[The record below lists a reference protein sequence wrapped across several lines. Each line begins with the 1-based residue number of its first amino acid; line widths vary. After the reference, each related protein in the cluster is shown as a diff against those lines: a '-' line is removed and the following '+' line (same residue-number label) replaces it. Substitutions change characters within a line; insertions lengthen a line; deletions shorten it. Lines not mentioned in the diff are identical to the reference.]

1 MSNVVMFTH
10 FSMDAKEKET
20 QNNKKENNKN
30 PLQKLKE
37 GLDDKEEQLQ
47 VLSTFVRL
55 GVVIWSGFILTLNY
69 VELPGLGKQE
79 RIDPTFIASVFTGAL
94 ASFGLETAK
103 KRGEG
108 NSKPDEEKKNT
119 ENEPIGNNGVPYTI
133 IRVETPIRLVPDK
146 PRIDPISGKEVDPQ
160 TGKLT

>member
-1 MSNVVMFTH
+1 M
-10 FSMDAKEKET
+10 AET
-20 QNNKKENNKN
+20 KADEPKKKN

-103 KRGEG
+103 KRGDG
-108 NSKPDEEKKNT
+108 TYKADEEKKNA
-119 ENEPIGNNGVPYTI
+119 EAAAAGFSNGVPYTI
-133 IRVETPIRLVPDK
+133 IKVETPIKLVPDK
-146 PRIDPISGKEVDPQ
+146 PKIDPVSGKEIDPQ
-160 TGKLT
+160 SGRLT

>member
-1 MSNVVMFTH
+1 M
-10 FSMDAKEKET
+10 AET
-20 QNNKKENNKN
+20 KPDDPKKKN

-55 GVVIWSGFILTLNY
+55 GVVVWSGFILTLNY

-103 KRGEG
+103 KRGDG
-108 NSKPDEEKKNT
+108 TYKADEEKKKAEALQYGAVQT
-119 ENEPIGNNGVPYTI
+119 
-133 IRVETPIRLVPDK
+133 IRVETPIKLIPVEPK
-146 PRIDPISGKEVDPQ
+146 IDPITNKPIDPQ
-160 TGKLT
+160 SGRLT

>member
-1 MSNVVMFTH
+1 M
-10 FSMDAKEKET
+10 AET
-20 QNNKKENNKN
+20 KADEPKKKN

-103 KRGEG
+103 KRGDG
-108 NSKPDEEKKNT
+108 TYKADEEKKKA
-119 ENEPIGNNGVPYTI
+119 EAAAGFSNGVPYTI
-133 IRVETPIRLVPDK
+133 IKVETPIKLVPDK
-146 PRIDPISGKEVDPQ
+146 PKIDPVSGKEIDHQ
-160 TGKLT
+160 SGRLT

>member
-1 MSNVVMFTH
+1 ME
-10 FSMDAKEKET
+10 EKKVDEP
-20 QNNKKENNKN
+20 KKKN

-55 GVVIWSGFILTLNY
+55 GVVVWSGFILTLNY
-69 VELPGLGKQE
+69 VTIPGLGEQE

-103 KRGEG
+103 KRGDG
-108 NSKPDEEKKNT
+108 TYKADEEKKKA
-119 ENEPIGNNGVPYTI
+119 EQNGTS
-133 IRVETPIRLVPDK
+133 K
-146 PRIDPISGKEVDPQ
+146 
-160 TGKLT
+160 

>member
-1 MSNVVMFTH
+1 
-10 FSMDAKEKET
+10 MDEKKPAES
-20 QNNKKENNKN
+20 KKKN
-30 PLQKLKE
+30 PLQKLKD

-55 GVVIWSGFILTLNY
+55 GVVVWSGFILTLNY

-103 KRGEG
+103 KRGDGTYKAE
-108 NSKPDEEKKNT
+108 EEKKKA
-119 ENEPIGNNGVPYTI
+119 EALGAEGGVPYTI
-133 IRVETPIRLVPDK
+133 IRVETPIKLVPDK
-146 PRIDPISGKEVDPQ
+146 PRIDPITNKPVDPT

>member
-1 MSNVVMFTH
+1 M
-10 FSMDAKEKET
+10 AET
-20 QNNKKENNKN
+20 KTDEPKKKN

-103 KRGEG
+103 KRGDG
-108 NSKPDEEKKNT
+108 TYKADEEKKKA
-119 ENEPIGNNGVPYTI
+119 EAAAGFSNGVPYTI
-133 IRVETPIRLVPDK
+133 IKVETPIKLVPDK
-146 PRIDPISGKEVDPQ
+146 PKVDELTGKEIDPQSGR
-160 TGKLT
+160 LT

>member
-1 MSNVVMFTH
+1 MN
-10 FSMDAKEKET
+10 EET
-20 QNNKKENNKN
+20 KNNNQKNNKENNKKGVLN
-30 PLQKLKE
+30 RLKE
-37 GLDDKEEQLQ
+37 SIDDKEEQLQ

-103 KRGEG
+103 KRGDG
-108 NSKPDEEKKNT
+108 TYKADEEKKKA
-119 ENEPIGNNGVPYTI
+119 EAAGGFANGVPYTI
-133 IRVETPIRLVPDK
+133 IKVETPIKLVPDK
-146 PRIDPISGKEVDPQ
+146 PKIDPVSGKEIDPQ
-160 TGKLT
+160 SGRLT

>member
-1 MSNVVMFTH
+1 M
-10 FSMDAKEKET
+10 AET
-20 QNNKKENNKN
+20 KADEPKKKN
-30 PLQKLKE
+30 PLKKLKE

-103 KRGEG
+103 KRGDG
-108 NSKPDEEKKNT
+108 TYKADEEKKKA
-119 ENEPIGNNGVPYTI
+119 EAAAGFSNGVPYTI
-133 IRVETPIRLVPDK
+133 IKVETPIKLVPEK
-146 PRIDPISGKEVDPQ
+146 AKIDPVSGKEIDPQ
-160 TGKLT
+160 SGRLT

>member
-1 MSNVVMFTH
+1 M
-10 FSMDAKEKET
+10 AET
-20 QNNKKENNKN
+20 KADEPKKKN

-47 VLSTFVRL
+47 VLSTVVRL

-103 KRGEG
+103 KRGDG
-108 NSKPDEEKKNT
+108 TYKADEEKKKA
-119 ENEPIGNNGVPYTI
+119 EAAAGFSNGVPYTI
-133 IRVETPIRLVPDK
+133 IKVETPIKLVPDK
-146 PRIDPISGKEVDPQ
+146 PKIDPVSGKEIDPQ
-160 TGKLT
+160 SGRLT

>member
-1 MSNVVMFTH
+1 M
-10 FSMDAKEKET
+10 AET
-20 QNNKKENNKN
+20 KADEPKKKN

-103 KRGEG
+103 KRGDG
-108 NSKPDEEKKNT
+108 TYKADEEKKKA
-119 ENEPIGNNGVPYTI
+119 EAAAGLNNGVPYTI
-133 IRVETPIRLVPDK
+133 IKVETPIKLVPDK
-146 PRIDPISGKEVDPQ
+146 PKIDPVSGKEIDPQ
-160 TGKLT
+160 SGRLT

>member
-1 MSNVVMFTH
+1 MAEPKV
-10 FSMDAKEKET
+10 DEP
-20 QNNKKENNKN
+20 KKKN

-103 KRGEG
+103 KRGDG
-108 NSKPDEEKKNT
+108 TYKADEEKKKA
-119 ENEPIGNNGVPYTI
+119 EAAAGGFANGVPYTI
-133 IRVETPIRLVPDK
+133 IKVETPIKLVSDK
-146 PRIDPISGKEVDPQ
+146 PRIDPVSGKEIDPQ
-160 TGKLT
+160 SGRLT

>member
-1 MSNVVMFTH
+1 M
-10 FSMDAKEKET
+10 AET
-20 QNNKKENNKN
+20 KENEPKKKN

-103 KRGEG
+103 KRGDG
-108 NSKPDEEKKNT
+108 TYKADEEKKKA
-119 ENEPIGNNGVPYTI
+119 EAAGFSNGVPYTI
-133 IRVETPIRLVPDK
+133 IKVETPIKLVPDK
-146 PRIDPISGKEVDPQ
+146 PKIDPVSGKEIDPQ
-160 TGKLT
+160 SGRLT

>member
-1 MSNVVMFTH
+1 M
-10 FSMDAKEKET
+10 AET
-20 QNNKKENNKN
+20 KADEPKKKN

-103 KRGEG
+103 KRGDG
-108 NSKPDEEKKNT
+108 TYKADEEKKKAEALQYGAVQT
-119 ENEPIGNNGVPYTI
+119 
-133 IRVETPIRLVPDK
+133 IRVETPIKLVPVEPK
-146 PRIDPISGKEVDPQ
+146 IDPITNKPVDPQ
-160 TGKLT
+160 SGRLT

>member
-1 MSNVVMFTH
+1 M
-10 FSMDAKEKET
+10 AET
-20 QNNKKENNKN
+20 KTDEPKKKN

-55 GVVIWSGFILTLNY
+55 GVVVWSGFILTLNY

-103 KRGEG
+103 KRGDG
-108 NSKPDEEKKNT
+108 TYKADEEKKKA
-119 ENEPIGNNGVPYTI
+119 EAAGGFANGVPYTI
-133 IRVETPIRLVPDK
+133 VRIETPVKLVPDK
-146 PRIDPISGKEVDPQ
+146 PKVDELTGKKIDPE

>member
-1 MSNVVMFTH
+1 MAESKV
-10 FSMDAKEKET
+10 DEP
-20 QNNKKENNKN
+20 KKKN

-79 RIDPTFIASVFTGAL
+79 RIDPTFIASVFTGCL
-94 ASFGLETAK
+94 ASFGIDTAK
-103 KRGEG
+103 KRGDG
-108 NSKPDEEKKNT
+108 TYKADEEKKKA
-119 ENEPIGNNGVPYTI
+119 EAAAGFSNGVPYTI
-133 IRVETPIRLVPDK
+133 IKVETPIKLVPEK
-146 PRIDPISGKEVDPQ
+146 AKIDPVSGKEIDPQ
-160 TGKLT
+160 SGRLT

>member
-1 MSNVVMFTH
+1 M
-10 FSMDAKEKET
+10 AET
-20 QNNKKENNKN
+20 KPDDPKKKN

-37 GLDDKEEQLQ
+37 GFDDKEEQLQ

-103 KRGEG
+103 KRGDG
-108 NSKPDEEKKNT
+108 TYKADEEKKKAEALQYGAVQT
-119 ENEPIGNNGVPYTI
+119 
-133 IRVETPIRLVPDK
+133 IRVETPIKLVPVEPK
-146 PRIDPISGKEVDPQ
+146 IDPITNKPIDPQ
-160 TGKLT
+160 SGRLT